1 MFCPQCGSNQS
12 DDLKFCKGCGTN
24 LQSVK
29 QVLTGRETGEK
40 FDWSKTWVAEMLL
53 SEEEQR
59 RRTEERERQLGI
71 TPEVKRYGEI
81 KAGVITSS
89 IGLGVM
95 IFLYIFMQGLVL
107 SGNIPPNA
115 VDIISRVWV
124 AGIIPFFIGLGILFN
139 GVFISKRLVDA
150 IKQDSYARPGALESR
165 EPQQIGSANTA
176 EFLPSNVSVTE
187 GTTKHLKTPDQN
199 Q

>member
-24 LQSVK
+24 LLSVK
-29 QVLTGRETGEK
+29 QALTGREAGEK

-59 RRTEERERQLGI
+59 KRTEERERQLGI
-71 TPEVKRYGEI
+71 TPEVKRYNEI

-107 SGNIPPNA
+107 SGNIPPSA
-115 VDIISRVWV
+115 VEIISRVWV
-124 AGIIPFFIGLGILFN
+124 AGIIPFLIGLGILFN
-139 GVFISKRLVDA
+139 GIVVSKRLVDA
-150 IKQDSYARPGALESR
+150 VRQHSLSNPTAMEGR
-165 EPQQIGSANTA
+165 EPHVLPSVNTA
-176 EFLPSNVSVTE
+176 EFIPSDVSVTE
-187 GTTKHLKTPDQN
+187 GTTKHLMNPEQKQ
-199 Q
+199 